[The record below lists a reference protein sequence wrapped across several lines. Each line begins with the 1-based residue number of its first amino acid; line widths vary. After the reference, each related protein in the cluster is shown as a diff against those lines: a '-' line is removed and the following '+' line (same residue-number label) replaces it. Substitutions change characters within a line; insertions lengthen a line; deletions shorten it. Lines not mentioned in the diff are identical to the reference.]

1 MKISEAFRKAGRVYF
16 GHFGSAAGFLVIEL
30 CLTLMCLAPALF
42 LMDGKLTVWT
52 AAVIPMWLL
61 IMLPARMNAAEAMK
75 DALNGGSLYSGRLA
89 DPARYGSKLLS
100 GLKRLFFL
108 LIWSVPLLFCAYQA
122 KTHIAGE
129 TDVITLLEIIRD
141 NFGGGN
147 TVQGVFYIVL
157 IAVATLLVLAAG
169 CAFHSGAR
177 HARAQGDPKL
187 VNGHHGKIMLTW
199 LCALVTLLPLIAAL
213 GILVLRYAPAL
224 GNPEELISGSA
235 HLPSTRISAVILA
248 AGAVLTVPL
257 LPLRSLISAAFVDGL
272 KGKDA

>member
-1 MKISEAFRKAGRVYF
+1 MPDADVPGTGSFPDGRQTDGLDGGGDPDVAAD
-16 GHFGSAAGFLVIEL
+16 HAAGADE
-30 CLTLMCLAPALF
+30 
-42 LMDGKLTVWT
+42 
-52 AAVIPMWLL
+52 
-61 IMLPARMNAAEAMK
+61 RS
-75 DALNGGSLYSGRLA
+75 GSHEGCTERRKPVQGRLA
-89 DPARYGSKLLS
+89 DPARYGGKLLS